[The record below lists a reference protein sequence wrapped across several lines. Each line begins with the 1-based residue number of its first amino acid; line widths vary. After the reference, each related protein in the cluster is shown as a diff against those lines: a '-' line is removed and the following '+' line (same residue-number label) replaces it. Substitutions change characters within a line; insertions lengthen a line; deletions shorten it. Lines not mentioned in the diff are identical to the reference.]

1 MKKIMLL
8 LSFMW
13 GNLLHAQM
21 ITVTEA
27 PATDILLGQQITDGL
42 TNIQVAMDNYELV
55 KSNVEKVEK
64 VNAYIGQLKL
74 ISDMIDKQQEAIQA
88 AQAIQKKVKSI
99 KNVST
104 AKSTIQ
110 SVSNSLEAI
119 NNSTKMINKITT
131 NGFFNMS
138 DKERIDMLEK
148 ENQII
153 SSHARRIK
161 SKLYILKNL

>member
-1 MKKIMLL
+1 MKKIVCVLL
-8 LSFMW
+8 LSIGFNGW
-13 GNLLHAQM
+13 AQM
-21 ITVTEA
+21 VTITEA
-27 PATDILLGQQITDGL
+27 PATDILLGEQITDGL
-42 TNIQVAMDNYELV
+42 ANLQVTMDNYELV

-64 VNAYIGQLKL
+64 VNSYIGQLKL

-88 AQAIQKKVKSI
+88 AQEIQRKVKSI
-99 KNVST
+99 KNVAT

-110 SVSNSLEAI
+110 SVSKSLEMI

-131 NGFFNMS
+131 NGFFNMT

-153 SSHARRIK
+153 SSQSRRIK
-161 SKLYILKNL
+161 TKLYILKNL